1 MVQMFVEKEAPPS
14 DLVVRPELVA
24 LRRRMIGLTQA
35 QLAEYTGLSQA
46 LLSKMEQGLK
56 EIGPEA
62 LVALS
67 KGLDCRPS
75 FFVQAAREYGPPLS
89 AHAMFRK
96 KASVGAKVIDRIV
109 AEMNVRMAHAR
120 TFLSAVDIE
129 PELPFPEYDP
139 DDFDGDVDAIA
150 AAVRRAWLMPKGP
163 VPNLT
168 EYAERAGCLIVWCDM
183 DGAKIDGI
191 SYRVPGL
198 PPMVFLNRSTPA
210 DRMRFSL
217 AHELGHLIMH
227 RYPNPL
233 MEAQADAFASAL
245 LMPANDV
252 GPYLNGITIE
262 SAATLKPYWKVS
274 MAALIYRAKALGK
287 ITEGQSTYLWRTM
300 SARGYRL
307 KEPDALSFRR
317 EEPTLF
323 PGLAKYFSTELGYE
337 PRELEGALH
346 LPYNELVTLYGFE
359 LLPQRLTLVR

>member
-1 MVQMFVEKEAPPS
+1 MNQTFAKKGEAPR
-14 DLVVRPELVA
+14 DLAVRPELVA

-35 QLAEYTGLSQA
+35 ELSERTGLSQA

-62 LVALS
+62 MDALA

-75 FFVQAAREYGPPLS
+75 FFTQAAREYGPPMS

-109 AEMNVRMAHAR
+109 AEMNVRMAHVR
-120 TFLSAVDIE
+120 TFLSAVDVE
-129 PELPFPEYDP
+129 PELSFPEYDP
-139 DDFDGDVDAIA
+139 DDFDGDLGAIA
-150 AAVRRAWLMPKGP
+150 ASMRRAWLMPKGP

-168 EYAERAGCLIVWCDM
+168 EYAERAGCLVVWCDM
-183 DGAKIDGI
+183 EGAKIDGI

-217 AHELGHLIMH
+217 AHELGHLVMH
-227 RYPNPL
+227 RYPNPE

-245 LMPANDV
+245 LMPAEDV
-252 GPYLNGITIE
+252 EPYLTGITIE
-262 SAATLKPYWKVS
+262 GAASLKPYWKVS
-274 MAALIYRAKALGK
+274 MAALIYRAKNLGK
-287 ITEGQSTYLWRTM
+287 ISEGQSAYLWRIM
-300 SARGYRL
+300 SAKGYRL
-307 KEPDALSFRR
+307 KEPDAVSFQR

-323 PGLAKYFSTELGYE
+323 PRLARYFSTELGYE
-337 PRELEGALH
+337 PQDVEGALH
-346 LPYNELVTLYGFE
+346 LPYRELAALYGLE
-359 LLPQRLTLVR
+359 RVPQRLALVR